1 MNERHSIQ
9 VYIDGEASI
18 QEQLQTKG
26 SAEVNK
32 ACIFYLIKN
41 HAVIK
46 CLFFSKKI
54 ISTPTFHTLVK
65 PPKVR
70 LQPLNS
76 TNSSQRQQL
85 RNFINS
91 SSNLQARHQQHQPTT
106 VRINPLI
113 FKRQSAQQQPSQ
125 KAQQQQCN
133 VLSNGQSQ
141 EHQQI
146 YAQCSNAIGGCSS
159 MQSFSKSQ
167 ELEFSDAS
175 LSETA
180 NRLDL
185 IVNEFQ

>member
-1 MNERHSIQ
+1 MNERHSVQ
-9 VYIDGEASI
+9 VYIDGETSI

-26 SAEVNK
+26 RAEVNK

-41 HAVIK
+41 YAVIK

-54 ISTPTFHTLVK
+54 ISTPAFHTLVK

-113 FKRQSAQQQPSQ
+113 FKRQSVQQQPSQ
-125 KAQQQQCN
+125 KAQQQCN
-133 VLSNGQSQ
+133 VLSNGQSH

-146 YAQCSNAIGGCSS
+146 FAIGGCSS